1 MKSSLAA
8 LKVTETERAKI
19 LGGNAKALYKLT

>member
-8 LKVTETERAKI
+8 LKVSEKERAQI
-19 LGGNAKALYKLT
+19 LGGNAKALYRL